1 MPPFQIESWSKSLIN
16 NEFDLHE
23 YEYVGGTHL
32 LMVSHEDSLCHRGKR

>member
-23 YEYVGGTHL
+23 YELVGGTHL
-32 LMVSHEDSLCHRGKR
+32 HMNGFARRLALS